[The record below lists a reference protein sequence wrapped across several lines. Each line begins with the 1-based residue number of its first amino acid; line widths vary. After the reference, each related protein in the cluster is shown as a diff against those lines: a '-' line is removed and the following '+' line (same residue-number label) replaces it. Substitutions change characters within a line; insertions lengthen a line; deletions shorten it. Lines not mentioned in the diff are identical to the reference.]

1 VVEDRGNSC
10 AYIVGVPPD
19 DDDDDDDDDESGN
32 VPWPGSKDRHGSCP
46 LLINVAGETV
56 SMCHI

>member
-1 VVEDRGNSC
+1 MVEDRGNSC

-19 DDDDDDDDDESGN
+19 DDDDDDDESGHL
-32 VPWPGSKDRHGSCP
+32 PWPGSKDRHGSCP